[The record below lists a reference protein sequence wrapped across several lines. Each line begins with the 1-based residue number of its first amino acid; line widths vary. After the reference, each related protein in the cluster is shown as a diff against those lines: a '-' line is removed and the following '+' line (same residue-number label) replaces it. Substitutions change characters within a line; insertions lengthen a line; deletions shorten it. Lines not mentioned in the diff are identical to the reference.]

1 MAEITENSVPERTPR
16 CIRRNAVLYT
26 LGRAAVLLMAL
37 LTAADL
43 VCVYLCVGTETAIG
57 LMIPRMG
64 AMLGYNGAGAPAV
77 VCQIVAYA
85 VFAAAVLAAVLSGRN
100 FGWSIAS
107 LVIFSVD
114 TLVAAWLFAA
124 SSYSLGFLPSF
135 LLHAAAEIFLV
146 LAVGCGRSLK
156 NAECGVRGA
165 LRLAFGRIS

>member
-37 LTAADL
+37 LAVADL
-43 VCVYLCVGTETAIG
+43 VCVYLRVGTETAIG

-64 AMLGYNGAGAPAV
+64 AMLGYNGAGAAAV

-114 TLVAAWLFAA
+114 TPGGCVAVRRFFVQPR
-124 SSYSLGFLPSF
+124 FLPSF
-135 LLHAAAEIFLV
+135 MLHAAAEIFLV